1 MTASTHAIADEKYV
15 SLITFRK
22 DGTPVA
28 SPVWIVRLPDGTAG
42 FTTEDGSGKVKRIRN
57 NPKVTL
63 QACSVRGAV
72 KEGSPV
78 VEATAEVLLGDAAV
92 PVRDAIGKKYA
103 LMTKLFKVGELWR
116 KIRRKPEPATCA
128 IRLTIGA

>member
-1 MTASTHAIADEKYV
+1 MTASPTTIADEKYV

-28 SPVWIVRLPDGTAG
+28 SPVWIAPLADGTAG

-57 NPKVTL
+57 NAKVTV

-72 KEGSPV
+72 KPGSPV

-92 PVRDAIGKKYA
+92 PVRDAIGRKYSV
-103 LMTKLFKVGELWR
+103 MVKLFKIGELWR
-116 KIRRKPEPATCA
+116 KIRRKPEPVTCA
-128 IRLTIGA
+128 IRLTISE